1 MKFKKLISCLLI
13 LTLLFNFLG
22 NTTVLAIYDT
32 PEEEEQIFQAD
43 TNMDVLDGIIGVLTW
58 IPRVILLLIP
68 MAVQGLTSLV
78 GRAEGYTPGTD
89 DTWTGG
95 WFTVAHILFNKIN
108 LTDINIFDLNPQ
120 GAKSVNVIRENIRNW
135 YYAMFIL
142 AAIILLCILIY
153 VGIRMAISTVAEK
166 RAVYKQMLMNWF
178 VSLVLLFMLHF
189 IIRATIYVNAQLV
202 TIFENASGNIADA
215 NKIFDNVTGHLITRT
230 MSAMATVGWASLCV
244 YICTVILTI
253 MFLIMYVKRMITISF
268 LIIIAPL
275 ITITYSIDKM
285 GDNKSQALDT
295 WLKEFM
301 YGVLIQPFHCLIYL
315 VYVSQAITLCSA
327 GTFSSM
333 ILAVMMMF
341 FIMQAEGII
350 RKIFG
355 FEKASS
361 LATGAMA
368 GAAVMA
374 GVNKLKDLGG
384 KAKQAGKAVTKLK
397 DRSGG
402 SSGTSGANSNSN
414 SGPFGGIRSSESA
427 ARSGASEWTTT
438 SSRFVNGS
446 RIGSSTPNVKDL
458 LTRKNK
464 SKLGK
469 AIGLGK
475 KAIKGYQKPSAT
487 ASGALYGGLIGGMTG
502 QGVVAGATVGAAIG
516 SSVGDKQN
524 DLLNKAS
531 IARGKKVMGQA
542 YNNLQD
548 STGYSDEQMT
558 ALTDNMLND
567 PEGLRDM
574 QQMEGES
581 NEDYMQRTM
590 LKNEDGNALESE
602 RQWNDRMMY
611 AQSLYSLQ
619 NKYQQAGIDGDVAN
633 DKIADAIRRRQNSN
647 AHLYDDGKNKL
658 DQKIIDSNYRK
669 FNRKRMK
676 NDYAWGYQAQSDL
689 ADIIGKEDA
698 IAYRN
703 ELIENQSSIDDAIA
717 NKPAN
722 VDPLSTGLTDDEKER
737 YARAKLAEQIQSL
750 QRRYNDD
757 EITKGLDSYH
767 KKWEDAKGETLP

>member
-78 GRAEGYTPGTD
+78 GIGEGYTAGTGEE
-89 DTWTGG
+89 WKGS

-253 MFLIMYVKRMITISF
+253 MFLIMYIKRMITISF

-397 DRSGG
+397 DRPGG
-402 SSGTSGANSNSN
+402 SRGTGGANSNSN
-414 SGPFGGIRSSESA
+414 SGGSGGS
-427 ARSGASEWTTT
+427 
-438 SSRFVNGS
+438 
-446 RIGSSTPNVKDL
+446 
-458 LTRKNK
+458 
-464 SKLGK
+464 
-469 AIGLGK
+469 
-475 KAIKGYQKPSAT
+475 
-487 ASGALYGGLIGGMTG
+487 
-502 QGVVAGATVGAAIG
+502 
-516 SSVGDKQN
+516 
-524 DLLNKAS
+524 
-531 IARGKKVMGQA
+531 
-542 YNNLQD
+542 
-548 STGYSDEQMT
+548 
-558 ALTDNMLND
+558 
-567 PEGLRDM
+567 
-574 QQMEGES
+574 
-581 NEDYMQRTM
+581 
-590 LKNEDGNALESE
+590 
-602 RQWNDRMMY
+602 
-611 AQSLYSLQ
+611 
-619 NKYQQAGIDGDVAN
+619 
-633 DKIADAIRRRQNSN
+633 
-647 AHLYDDGKNKL
+647 
-658 DQKIIDSNYRK
+658 
-669 FNRKRMK
+669 
-676 NDYAWGYQAQSDL
+676 
-689 ADIIGKEDA
+689 
-698 IAYRN
+698 
-703 ELIENQSSIDDAIA
+703 
-717 NKPAN
+717 
-722 VDPLSTGLTDDEKER
+722 
-737 YARAKLAEQIQSL
+737 
-750 QRRYNDD
+750 
-757 EITKGLDSYH
+757 
-767 KKWEDAKGETLP
+767 

>member
-78 GRAEGYTPGTD
+78 GIGEGYTAGTGEK
-89 DTWTGG
+89 WKGS

-253 MFLIMYVKRMITISF
+253 MFLIMYIKRMITISF

-374 GVNKLKDLGG
+374 GANKLKDLGG

-397 DRSGG
+397 DRPGG
-402 SSGTSGANSNSN
+402 SRGTGGANSNSN
-414 SGPFGGIRSSESA
+414 SGGSGGSGGSEGSGGSGGSGGSSS
-427 ARSGASEWTTT
+427 
-438 SSRFVNGS
+438 SSRNANGTRS
-446 RIGSSTPNVKDL
+446 TNTPNLNDL
-458 LTRKNK
+458 LIRGNK

-558 ALTDNMLND
+558 DLTNNMLND
-567 PEGLRDM
+567 PEGLKDM
-574 QQMEGES
+574 QQMAGES
-581 NEDYMQRTM
+581 NEDYMRRTM
-590 LKNEDGNALESE
+590 LKDTYGNELETE
-602 RQWNDRMMY
+602 KQWNDRMMY

-619 NKYQQAGIDGDVAN
+619 NKYQQSGVDGDDAN
-633 DKIADAIRRRQNSN
+633 ARIADSIRKKQNIN
-647 AHLYDDGKNKL
+647 AHMREVVGQNPQGGKITMDDIKNIRSIK
-658 DQKIIDSNYRK
+658 DVSKNIER
-669 FNRKRMK
+669 NRE
-676 NDYAWGYQAQSDL
+676 W
-689 ADIIGKEDA
+689 
-698 IAYRN
+698 
-703 ELIENQSSIDDAIA
+703 
-717 NKPAN
+717 
-722 VDPLSTGLTDDEKER
+722 
-737 YARAKLAEQIQSL
+737 
-750 QRRYNDD
+750 RRY
-757 EITKGLDSYH
+757 TKFENKRYEH
-767 KKWEDAKGETLP
+767 TLRWMKEEQNRQEP

>member
-1 MKFKKLISCLLI
+1 
-13 LTLLFNFLG
+13 
-22 NTTVLAIYDT
+22 
-32 PEEEEQIFQAD
+32 
-43 TNMDVLDGIIGVLTW
+43 
-58 IPRVILLLIP
+58 
-68 MAVQGLTSLV
+68 
-78 GRAEGYTPGTD
+78 
-89 DTWTGG
+89 
-95 WFTVAHILFNKIN
+95 
-108 LTDINIFDLNPQ
+108 
-120 GAKSVNVIRENIRNW
+120 
-135 YYAMFIL
+135 
-142 AAIILLCILIY
+142 
-153 VGIRMAISTVAEK
+153 
-166 RAVYKQMLMNWF
+166 
-178 VSLVLLFMLHF
+178 
-189 IIRATIYVNAQLV
+189 
-202 TIFENASGNIADA
+202 
-215 NKIFDNVTGHLITRT
+215 
-230 MSAMATVGWASLCV
+230 
-244 YICTVILTI
+244 
-253 MFLIMYVKRMITISF
+253 
-268 LIIIAPL
+268 
-275 ITITYSIDKM
+275 
-285 GDNKSQALDT
+285 
-295 WLKEFM
+295 
-301 YGVLIQPFHCLIYL
+301 
-315 VYVSQAITLCSA
+315 
-327 GTFSSM
+327 
-333 ILAVMMMF
+333 
-341 FIMQAEGII
+341 
-350 RKIFG
+350 
-355 FEKASS
+355 
-361 LATGAMA
+361 
-368 GAAVMA
+368 
-374 GVNKLKDLGG
+374 
-384 KAKQAGKAVTKLK
+384 
-397 DRSGG
+397 
-402 SSGTSGANSNSN
+402 
-414 SGPFGGIRSSESA
+414 
-427 ARSGASEWTTT
+427 
-438 SSRFVNGS
+438 
-446 RIGSSTPNVKDL
+446 
-458 LTRKNK
+458 
-464 SKLGK
+464 
-469 AIGLGK
+469 
-475 KAIKGYQKPSAT
+475 
-487 ASGALYGGLIGGMTG
+487 MTG

-548 STGYSDEQMT
+548 STGYSDEKMT

-676 NDYAWGYQAQSDL
+676 NDYAWGYKAQSDL

>member
-22 NTTVLAIYDT
+22 NTTVLATYDT
-32 PEEEEQIFQAD
+32 QEEEEQIFQAD

-78 GRAEGYTPGTD
+78 GIGEGYTAGTGEE
-89 DTWTGG
+89 WKGS

-120 GAKSVNVIRENIRNW
+120 GANSVNVIRENIRNW

-202 TIFENASGNIADA
+202 TIFENANANIAEA
-215 NKIFDNVTGHLITRT
+215 NEVFNNVTGHLITRA

-384 KAKQAGKAVTKLK
+384 KAIKAGKAPTKLK
-397 DRSGG
+397 DKAGGSGG
-402 SSGTSGANSNSN
+402 SGGYGGSGGSG
-414 SGPFGGIRSSESA
+414 GFGGSSS
-427 ARSGASEWTTT
+427 
-438 SSRFVNGS
+438 SSRNANGTRS
-446 RIGSSTPNVKDL
+446 TNTPNLNDL
-458 LTRKNK
+458 LIRGNK

-542 YNNLQD
+542 YDNLQA

-558 ALTDNMLND
+558 DLTNNMLND
-567 PEGLRDM
+567 PEGLKDM
-574 QQMEGES
+574 QQMAGDS
-581 NEDYMQRTM
+581 NEDYMRRTM
-590 LKNEDGNALESE
+590 LKDTYGNELETE
-602 RQWNDRMMY
+602 KQWNDRMMY

-619 NKYQQAGIDGDVAN
+619 NKYQQSGVDGDDAN
-633 DKIADAIRRRQNSN
+633 ARIADSIRKKQNIN
-647 AHLYDDGKNKL
+647 AHMREVVDQNPKGGKITMDDIKNIRSIK
-658 DQKIIDSNYRK
+658 DVSKNIER
-669 FNRKRMK
+669 NRE
-676 NDYAWGYQAQSDL
+676 W
-689 ADIIGKEDA
+689 
-698 IAYRN
+698 
-703 ELIENQSSIDDAIA
+703 
-717 NKPAN
+717 
-722 VDPLSTGLTDDEKER
+722 
-737 YARAKLAEQIQSL
+737 
-750 QRRYNDD
+750 RRY
-757 EITKGLDSYH
+757 TKFENKRYEH
-767 KKWEDAKGETLP
+767 TLRWMKEEQNRQEP

>member
-78 GRAEGYTPGTD
+78 GIGEGYTAGTGEE
-89 DTWTGG
+89 WKGS

-253 MFLIMYVKRMITISF
+253 MFLIMYIKRMITISF

-315 VYVSQAITLCSA
+315 VYVSQAITLCDA

-397 DRSGG
+397 DRPGG
-402 SSGTSGANSNSN
+402 SRGTGGANSNSN
-414 SGPFGGIRSSESA
+414 SGGSGGSGGSSS
-427 ARSGASEWTTT
+427 
-438 SSRFVNGS
+438 SSRNANGTRS
-446 RIGSSTPNVKDL
+446 TNTPNLNDL
-458 LTRKNK
+458 LIRGNK

-542 YNNLQD
+542 YDNLQA

-558 ALTDNMLND
+558 DLTNNMLND
-567 PEGLRDM
+567 PEGLKDM
-574 QQMEGES
+574 QQMAGES
-581 NEDYMQRTM
+581 NEDYMRRTM
-590 LKNEDGNALESE
+590 LKDTYGNELETE
-602 RQWNDRMMY
+602 KQWNDRMMY

-619 NKYQQAGIDGDVAN
+619 NKYQQSGVDGDDAN
-633 DKIADAIRRRQNSN
+633 ARIADSIRKKQNIN
-647 AHLYDDGKNKL
+647 AHMREVVDQNPEGGKITMDDIKNIRSIK
-658 DQKIIDSNYRK
+658 DVSKNIER
-669 FNRKRMK
+669 NRE
-676 NDYAWGYQAQSDL
+676 W
-689 ADIIGKEDA
+689 
-698 IAYRN
+698 
-703 ELIENQSSIDDAIA
+703 
-717 NKPAN
+717 
-722 VDPLSTGLTDDEKER
+722 
-737 YARAKLAEQIQSL
+737 
-750 QRRYNDD
+750 RRY
-757 EITKGLDSYH
+757 TKFENKRYEH
-767 KKWEDAKGETLP
+767 TLRWMKEEQNRQEP

>member
-32 PEEEEQIFQAD
+32 SEEEEQIFQAD

-78 GRAEGYTPGTD
+78 GIGEGYTAGTGEE
-89 DTWTGG
+89 WKGS

-120 GAKSVNVIRENIRNW
+120 GARSVNVIRENIRNW

-202 TIFENASGNIADA
+202 TIFENANANIAEA
-215 NKIFDNVTGHLITRT
+215 NEVFDNVTGHLITRT

-397 DRSGG
+397 DRPGGSRGTGGANNNSNSGGSGGSGG
-402 SSGTSGANSNSN
+402 SSS
-414 SGPFGGIRSSESA
+414 
-427 ARSGASEWTTT
+427 
-438 SSRFVNGS
+438 SSRNANGTRS
-446 RIGSSTPNVKDL
+446 TNTPNLNDL
-458 LTRKNK
+458 LIRGNK

-502 QGVVAGATVGAAIG
+502 QGVIAGATVGAAIG

-548 STGYSDEQMT
+548 STGYSDEEMT

-574 QQMEGES
+574 QQMKGES

>member
-32 PEEEEQIFQAD
+32 QEEEEQIFQAD

-78 GRAEGYTPGTD
+78 GIGEGYTAGTGEE
-89 DTWTGG
+89 WKGS

-253 MFLIMYVKRMITISF
+253 MFLIMYIKRMITISF

-374 GVNKLKDLGG
+374 GVN
-384 KAKQAGKAVTKLK
+384 KLK

-542 YNNLQD
+542 YDNLQA
-548 STGYSDEQMT
+548 SGNYSDEQMME
-558 ALTDNMLND
+558 LTNNMLND
-567 PEGLRDM
+567 PEGLKDM
-574 QQMEGES
+574 QQMKGES
-581 NEDYMQRTM
+581 NEDYMKRTM
-590 LKNEDGNALESE
+590 LKDDDGNALESE

-619 NKYQQAGIDGDVAN
+619 NKYQQVGIDGDVAN
-633 DKIADAIRRRQNSN
+633 DKIADTIRRKQNSN

-658 DQKIIDSNYRK
+658 DQKIIDHNYRK
-669 FNRKRMK
+669 HIAERRK

-698 IAYRN
+698 IDYRN
-703 ELIENQSSIDDAIA
+703 ELIKNQSSIDDAIA

-737 YARAKLAEQIQSL
+737 YARGKLAEQIQSL
-750 QRRYNDD
+750 QRKYNDD
-757 EITKGLDSYH
+757 EIREGLDSYH

>member
-32 PEEEEQIFQAD
+32 QEEEEQIFQAD

-78 GRAEGYTPGTD
+78 GIGEGYTAGTGEK
-89 DTWTGG
+89 WKGS

-253 MFLIMYVKRMITISF
+253 MFLIMYIKRMITISF

-315 VYVSQAITLCSA
+315 VYVSQAITLCDA

-397 DRSGG
+397 DRPGG
-402 SSGTSGANSNSN
+402 SRGTGGANSNSN
-414 SGPFGGIRSSESA
+414 SGGSGGSDGSSS
-427 ARSGASEWTTT
+427 
-438 SSRFVNGS
+438 SSRNANGTRS
-446 RIGSSTPNVKDL
+446 TNTPNLNDL
-458 LTRKNK
+458 LIRGNK

-619 NKYQQAGIDGDVAN
+619 NKYQQSGVDGDDAN
-633 DKIADAIRRRQNSN
+633 ARIADSIRKKQNIN
-647 AHLYDDGKNKL
+647 AHMREVVGPKDPKRGKITMDDIKNIRSIK
-658 DQKIIDSNYRK
+658 DVSRNIERNREWRRYTK
-669 FNRKRMK
+669 FENK
-676 NDYAWGYQAQSDL
+676 
-689 ADIIGKEDA
+689 
-698 IAYRN
+698 RN
-703 ELIENQSSIDDAIA
+703 EHNLRW
-717 NKPAN
+717 K
-722 VDPLSTGLTDDEKER
+722 KE
-737 YARAKLAEQIQSL
+737 EQNRQ
-750 QRRYNDD
+750 
-757 EITKGLDSYH
+757 E
-767 KKWEDAKGETLP
+767 P

>member
-32 PEEEEQIFQAD
+32 QEEEEQIFQAD

-78 GRAEGYTPGTD
+78 GIGEGYTAGTGEE
-89 DTWTGG
+89 WKGS

-108 LTDINIFDLNPQ
+108 LTDINIFDLNPSEE
-120 GAKSVNVIRENIRNW
+120 ANSIKMIRKNIRDW

-315 VYVSQAITLCSA
+315 VYVSQAITLCST

-397 DRSGG
+397 DRPGG
-402 SSGTSGANSNSN
+402 SRGTGGANSNSN
-414 SGPFGGIRSSESA
+414 SGGSGGSGGSGDSGGSGGSGGSDGSSS
-427 ARSGASEWTTT
+427 
-438 SSRFVNGS
+438 SSRNANGTRS
-446 RIGSSTPNVKDL
+446 TNTPNLNDL
-458 LTRKNK
+458 LIRGNK

-542 YNNLQD
+542 YDNLQA

-558 ALTDNMLND
+558 DLTNNMLND
-567 PEGLRDM
+567 PEGLKDM
-574 QQMEGES
+574 QQMAGES
-581 NEDYMQRTM
+581 NEDYMRRTM
-590 LKNEDGNALESE
+590 LKDTYGNELETE
-602 RQWNDRMMY
+602 KQWNDRMMY

-619 NKYQQAGIDGDVAN
+619 NKYQQSGVDGDDAN
-633 DKIADAIRRRQNSN
+633 TRIADSIRKKQNIN
-647 AHLYDDGKNKL
+647 AHMREVVDQNPEGGKITMDDIKNIRSIK
-658 DQKIIDSNYRK
+658 DVSKNIER
-669 FNRKRMK
+669 NRE
-676 NDYAWGYQAQSDL
+676 W
-689 ADIIGKEDA
+689 
-698 IAYRN
+698 
-703 ELIENQSSIDDAIA
+703 
-717 NKPAN
+717 
-722 VDPLSTGLTDDEKER
+722 
-737 YARAKLAEQIQSL
+737 
-750 QRRYNDD
+750 RRY
-757 EITKGLDSYH
+757 TKFENKRYEH
-767 KKWEDAKGETLP
+767 TLRWMKEEQNRQEP